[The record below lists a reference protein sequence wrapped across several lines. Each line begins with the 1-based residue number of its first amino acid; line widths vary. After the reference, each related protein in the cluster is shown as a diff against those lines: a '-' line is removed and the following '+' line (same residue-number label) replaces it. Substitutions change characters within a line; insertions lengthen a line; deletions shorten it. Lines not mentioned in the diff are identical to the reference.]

1 MNYMIC
7 KWMGNENNAAVKAV
21 VDIIK
26 PFAELGGKVIN
37 IWNHNKKYI
46 RNIEVVTQYKKM
58 KKMMTS
64 EDNVVVMYP
73 LYCIAPYYY
82 DEYLKLPHKKMIA
95 FVQDIESYRYYPNDR
110 DKLEKE
116 LEVLR
121 KFDVIIAHNRS
132 MIQFLH
138 NHNVNAE
145 FVDWEVCDY
154 LINKKEEA
162 IEIEKPFS
170 LCYVGDIKRSEFLR
184 ANSEKFTTQINLYGK
199 MERELLLTPQLRYK
213 GIYNPDSHEV
223 QLDGAFGLVWEGNSL
238 DTCQGNFGN
247 YMLINNPNRLSLY
260 LANNIPVIT
269 WKKAGL
275 ANFIDF
281 NGVGFTV
288 NSLTEIDEILS
299 KMTIDEYEIIL
310 EKTKVVGKKMR
321 EGYYGMQALKKALQ

>member
-1 MNYMIC
+1 
-7 KWMGNENNAAVKAV
+7 
-21 VDIIK
+21 
-26 PFAELGGKVIN
+26 
-37 IWNHNKKYI
+37 
-46 RNIEVVTQYKKM
+46 
-58 KKMMTS
+58 
-64 EDNVVVMYP
+64 
-73 LYCIAPYYY
+73 
-82 DEYLKLPHKKMIA
+82 MIA
-95 FVQDIESYRYYPNDR
+95 FVQDIESYRYYPNDI

-132 MIQFLH
+132 MIQLLH
-138 NHNVNAE
+138 NHNVNTE

-170 LCYVGDIKRSEFLR
+170 LCYVGYIKRSEFLR
-184 ANSEKFTTQINLYGK
+184 TYSEKFTNKINLYGK
-199 MERELLLTPQLRYK
+199 IESDFLLTPQLRYK
-213 GIYNPDSHEV
+213 GVYNPKNYEV

-238 DTCQGNFGN
+238 DACQGNFGN

-275 ANFIDF
+275 ANFIDS
-281 NGVGFTV
+281 NGDEFTV
-288 NSLTEIDEILS
+288 DSLTEIDEILC

-310 EKTKVVGKKMR
+310 DKTIVVGKKMR
-321 EGYYGMQALKKALQ
+321 EGYYGMQALKKVLQ